1 MTGGVRMVRTY
12 RVFGISCDH
21 CKRTIEAE
29 LDTVGGVHLVEVD
42 LPSRT
47 VRVGGDADD
56 ADVRAAIAAAG
67 YEVAESVPG

>member
-1 MTGGVRMVRTY
+1 MVRTY

-29 LDTVGGVHLVEVD
+29 LGTVGGVHLVEVD
-42 LPSRT
+42 VPSRT
-47 VRVGGDADD
+47 VRVGGDASD